1 MLQKVFLQAIKNIL
15 EKGREN
21 FRNIL
26 IKGPG
31 NTGKHFLLVHWTLCT
46 GHSVTQVHPRLGGW
60 VGRSRKGRGYCLQW
74 LQMEPQIIQWHNLLQ
89 MLEGQSS
96 HLPAPKSYFSKDL
109 EFTRHPPSF
118 LHRETG
124 FALRQ
129 GEVIDKRE
137 TKWWLYTGTLFNF
150 NDKFIITYSIL
161 HMVLCWIY
169 AKFLSGSILSM
180 EWTRV
185 RCHFR
190 AFYFS
195 FTSKLKVYYI
205 AKYNLKKIVK
215 IKTERICR
223 WGSVKCRLSTDWG
236 LLFSGLENNGTIVVK
251 YSFAWCKQ

>member
-1 MLQKVFLQAIKNIL
+1 MYRSFGNP
-15 EKGREN
+15 GTSTFF
-21 FRNIL
+21 FR
-26 IKGPG
+26 G
-31 NTGKHFLLVHWTLCT
+31 
-46 GHSVTQVHPRLGGW
+46 
-60 VGRSRKGRGYCLQW
+60 RKGRGYCLKW

-109 EFTRHPPSF
+109 EFTRDTPSF

-236 LLFSGLENNGTIVVK
+236 LLFLGLENNGTIVVK